1 MISGAVNAIIM
12 ARVPARSWLW
22 ENGSYAY
29 AWDWTS
35 GEERCDPIADII
47 SNDEVHICRTHLRTK
62 YLCAQ
67 NVHLYIFIEFI
78 VKRCIFDPY
87 VAVFWFSPYYPCT
100 CTFVHGRVVKR
111 IISLNQCG
119 KWHSRSWCRFLL
131 VMAAVYILVWNR
143 QYVSHNVEAHHS
155 WVCWPWALRTKK
167 TNIQHAGSVHNVMS
181 LLFS

>member
-1 MISGAVNAIIM
+1 MTEVESVDLLKMVNSGAVNAMIM

-35 GEERCDPIADII
+35 GEESCDPIADII

-67 NVHLYIFIEFI
+67 NVYLYFFLLRLLWKDVYLTIALLVPPIIHVLERLHTDVLLRESFPVISVGNDI
-78 VKRCIFDPY
+78 LAKGCRC
-87 VAVFWFSPYYPCT
+87 
-100 CTFVHGRVVKR
+100 
-111 IISLNQCG
+111 
-119 KWHSRSWCRFLL
+119 LL

-143 QYVSHNVEAHHS
+143 HYFSHNVEAHHL
-155 WVCWPWALRTKK
+155 WVCWPCALRY
-167 TNIQHAGSVHNVMS
+167 
-181 LLFS
+181 